1 MFFFSFLISRDI
13 ISRQSKHNW
22 NYPCTNL
29 LLSRPGLR
37 GRASISIVPQAD
49 AATGLTTGMADQAPL
64 MKEDWR
70 RKKESSCSLHNREE
84 IQMQSDFSPLTL
96 LSLLE
101 LTPLPEERTLKKKKL
116 LLWLTYCITQKDS
129 RFLQLIQI
137 HKQLFVLCSH
147 IDYQKKHR
155 SHISINQGP
164 ILHYFYMVLQV
175 LCCFKGEFAWS
186 QRKYVKSRVI

>member
-1 MFFFSFLISRDI
+1 MFFSFLISRDI
-13 ISRQSKHNW
+13 IRRQSEHNW

-37 GRASISIVPQAD
+37 GRASISIGPQAD

-64 MKEDWR
+64 MKEGWR
-70 RKKESSCSLHNREE
+70 RKESSCSLITEE
-84 IQMQSDFSPLTL
+84 RFKYSQIFPRLTL

-101 LTPLPEERTLKKKKL
+101 LTPFPEERTLKEKKL
-116 LLWLTYCITQKDS
+116 LLWLTYTITQKDS
-129 RFLQLIQI
+129 RFFQLIQI
-137 HKQLFVLCSH
+137 HKQLFVLCVH
-147 IDYQKKHR
+147 IGDNQKKRR

-164 ILHYFYMVLQV
+164 ILHCLYTVLQV

-186 QRKYVKSRVI
+186 QWRSV